1 MWIVIVIIVVV
12 IIGKFLLD
20 CSKQAEQVRHEG
32 GMMKKYSILVEH
44 LLNHPNARIFQET
57 NTFISIGISSSSGS
71 TVYYLQQTFGNI
83 TIQMKVK
90 NDPFVGNFNM
100 EWTFPESMVQE
111 RMIAKIEED
120 IQRKLFNY

>member
-20 CSKQAEQVRHEG
+20 SSKQAEHVRQEG
-32 GMMKKYSILVEH
+32 GMMNKYSILVEQ
-44 LLNHPNARIFQET
+44 LLNHPNARIYQQT
-57 NTFISIGISSSSGS
+57 NTFISIGISSPAGS

-83 TIQMKVK
+83 TIQMKIK
-90 NDPFVGNFNM
+90 NNPIVGNINM
-100 EWTFPESMVQE
+100 EWTFPEHMDQE

-120 IQRKLFNY
+120 IQRKMFNY